1 MYIEWEGRREFRCFC
16 KVVIFFGS
24 FLETGFILF
33 IIRGG
38 LGEELDIVIRVVVD
52 CF

>member
-1 MYIEWEGRREFRCFC
+1 MSGRVEENLDVFVRWL
-16 KVVIFFGS
+16 VFFGS